1 MTGQRLISQKRSRK
15 DGLLVGQNGS
25 QNIVITHANNTSFGR
40 RRQIL
45 QKEVTEYM
53 EAFADLPD
61 ALVRDLL
68 AKAVPVAEGVSGN
81 IQALRGARTL
91 LCDEARNHNLICKK
105 ADLDVPREP
114 SVVGVDGSY
123 QVHRLTALD
132 LCASAAV
139 AVEGTSKEAVRYWP
153 EPYHDIWVDG
163 LPHCMDTIGV
173 LRGMMV
179 SMEIALAANS
189 PHDLVLLDGSFSSL
203 IIYLNQALTKIDD
216 CAKAL
221 ADNFLG
227 RWGSDTLEQLK
238 ALLTSNR
245 TVAMPKFT
253 SRNEFLRGNMLNPPA
268 IVDGKT
274 LATMILN
281 PGEYTRPLPL
291 QDNADPTSRQ
301 VDHLPEKHCPKK
313 DMDEIVGALSGLSVI
328 YFRPYGWLPAL
339 RMELPSTI
347 ASSNTRLS
355 IVLEGVTRQFFS
367 PAVIEPYPLFL
378 ADRMVKSLGSGVAVI
393 EQAVAQHVA
402 GISPDIENTLLFL
415 QNYRTEGGRGGV

>member
-1 MTGQRLISQKRSRK
+1 
-15 DGLLVGQNGS
+15 
-25 QNIVITHANNTSFGR
+25 
-40 RRQIL
+40 
-45 QKEVTEYM
+45 M

-68 AKAVPVAEGVSGN
+68 AKAVPVAEGVSQN
-81 IQALRGARTL
+81 LQALRDAHAL
-91 LCDEARNHNLICKK
+91 LYTEARNHRLICRK

-132 LCASAAV
+132 LCAAAAV
-139 AVEGTSKEAVRYWP
+139 AVEGTSKEAVRHWP
-153 EPYHDIWVDG
+153 EPYHDMWVDG
-163 LPHCMDTIGV
+163 LPHRIDTVGV

-179 SMEIALAANS
+179 SMEMALAANA

-221 ADNFLG
+221 ADDFLE
-227 RWGSDTLEQLK
+227 RWTSGVLDQLK
-238 ALLTSNR
+238 ALLTSDR

-253 SRNEFLRGNMLNPPA
+253 SRNEFLRGNMLNPPVT
-268 IVDGKT
+268 VDGKT

-291 QDNADPTSRQ
+291 HDEADPASQQ
-301 VDHLPEKHCPKK
+301 VDHLPERYCPKK
-313 DMDEIVGALSGLSVI
+313 DMDDIVRALNGLSVI

-339 RMELPSTI
+339 RMELPSAII
-347 ASSNTRLS
+347 ASNTRLS

-402 GISPDIENTLLFL
+402 GSSPDIENTLLFL

>member
-1 MTGQRLISQKRSRK
+1 
-15 DGLLVGQNGS
+15 
-25 QNIVITHANNTSFGR
+25 
-40 RRQIL
+40 
-45 QKEVTEYM
+45 M

-68 AKAVPVAEGVSGN
+68 AKALPVAEGVSRN
-81 IQALRGARTL
+81 LQSLRDAHAL
-91 LCDEARNHNLICKK
+91 LCTEARNHSLICKK

-114 SVVGVDGSY
+114 SVVGIDGSY

-132 LCASAAV
+132 LCAAAAV
-139 AVEGTSKEAVRYWP
+139 AVEGTSKEAVRHWP
-153 EPYHDIWVDG
+153 EPYHDMWVDG
-163 LPHCMDTIGV
+163 LPHCVDTVGV

-179 SMEIALAANS
+179 SMEITLAANS

-216 CAKAL
+216 CAKL
-221 ADNFLG
+221 LVDDFLE
-227 RWGSDTLEQLK
+227 RWNSDTLKQLK
-238 ALLTSNR
+238 TLLTSER

-253 SRNEFLRGNMLNPPA
+253 SRNELLRGNMLNPPV

-274 LATMILN
+274 LATMILD
-281 PGEYTRPLPL
+281 PGEYTRPLSL
-291 QDNADPTSRQ
+291 HDKTDPASQQ
-301 VDHLPEKHCPKK
+301 VDHLPEKYCPKK
-313 DMDEIVGALSGLSVI
+313 DMSEIIGALDGLSVI

-339 RMELPSTI
+339 RIELPSAI

-355 IVLEGVTRQFFS
+355 IVLEGITRQFFS

-402 GISPDIENTLLFL
+402 GSSPDIENTLLFL

>member
-1 MTGQRLISQKRSRK
+1 
-15 DGLLVGQNGS
+15 
-25 QNIVITHANNTSFGR
+25 
-40 RRQIL
+40 
-45 QKEVTEYM
+45 M

-68 AKAVPVAEGVSGN
+68 AKAVPVAEGVSQN
-81 IQALRGARTL
+81 LQALRDAHAL
-91 LCDEARNHNLICKK
+91 LYTEARNHRLICRK

-132 LCASAAV
+132 LCAAAAV
-139 AVEGTSKEAVRYWP
+139 AVEGTSKEALRHWP
-153 EPYHDIWVDG
+153 EPYHDMWVDG
-163 LPHCMDTIGV
+163 LPHRIDTVGV

-179 SMEIALAANS
+179 SMEMALAANA

-221 ADNFLG
+221 ADDFLE
-227 RWGSDTLEQLK
+227 RWTSGVLDQLK
-238 ALLTSNR
+238 ALLTSDR

-253 SRNEFLRGNMLNPPA
+253 SRNEFLRGNILNPPVT
-268 IVDGKT
+268 VDGKT

-291 QDNADPTSRQ
+291 HDEADPASQQ
-301 VDHLPEKHCPKK
+301 VDHLPERYCPKK
-313 DMDEIVGALSGLSVI
+313 DMDDIVEALNGLSVI

-347 ASSNTRLS
+347 IASNTRLS

-378 ADRMVKSLGSGVAVI
+378 ADRMVKSLGAGVAVI

-402 GISPDIENTLLFL
+402 GSSPDIENTLLFL

>member
-1 MTGQRLISQKRSRK
+1 
-15 DGLLVGQNGS
+15 
-25 QNIVITHANNTSFGR
+25 
-40 RRQIL
+40 
-45 QKEVTEYM
+45 M

-68 AKAVPVAEGVSGN
+68 AKATPVAEGVAQN
-81 IQALRGARTL
+81 LQALRDSHAL
-91 LCDEARNHNLICKK
+91 LYTEARNHHLICRK

-132 LCASAAV
+132 LCAAAAV
-139 AVEGTSKEAVRYWP
+139 AVEGTSKEATRHWP
-153 EPYHDIWVDG
+153 EPYHDMWVDG
-163 LPHCMDTIGV
+163 LPHRIDTVSV

-179 SMEIALAANS
+179 SMEMTLAADA

-203 IIYLNQALTKIDD
+203 IIYLNQALTKLND
-216 CAKAL
+216 CAKTL
-221 ADNFLG
+221 ADDFLA
-227 RWGSDTLEQLK
+227 RWRDGILDQLK
-238 ALLTSNR
+238 GLLRSDR

-253 SRNEFLRGNMLNPPA
+253 SRNEFLRGNMLNPPV

-291 QDNADPTSRQ
+291 HDNADPASQQ
-301 VDHLPEKHCPKK
+301 VDHLPEKYCPKR
-313 DMDEIVGALSGLSVI
+313 DMDELRTALNGLSVI

-339 RMELPSTI
+339 RMELPSSI

-355 IVLEGVTRQFFS
+355 IVLEGVTRQVFS

-402 GISPDIENTLLFL
+402 GNSPDIENTLLFV

>member
-1 MTGQRLISQKRSRK
+1 VKSIDFGHQRQETK
-15 DGLLVGQNGS
+15 
-25 QNIVITHANNTSFGR
+25 
-40 RRQIL
+40 
-45 QKEVTEYM
+45 KEGTEHM

-68 AKAVPVAEGVSGN
+68 AKAVPVAEGVSQN
-81 IQALRGARTL
+81 LQALRDAHAL
-91 LCDEARNHNLICKK
+91 LYTEARNHRLICRK

-132 LCASAAV
+132 LCAAAAV
-139 AVEGTSKEAVRYWP
+139 AVEGTSKEAVRHWP
-153 EPYHDIWVDG
+153 EPYHDMWVDG
-163 LPHCMDTIGV
+163 LPHCIDTVGV

-179 SMEIALAANS
+179 SMEMALAAKS
-189 PHDLVLLDGSFSSL
+189 PHGLVLLDGSFSSL
-203 IIYLNQALTKIDD
+203 IIYLNQALTKVDD

-221 ADNFLG
+221 ADDFLE
-227 RWGSDTLEQLK
+227 RWGSGALEQLK
-238 ALLTSNR
+238 ALLTSDR

-253 SRNEFLRGNMLNPPA
+253 SRNEFLRGNMLNPPV

-291 QDNADPTSRQ
+291 HNEADPASQQ
-301 VDHLPEKHCPKK
+301 VDHLPESYCPKK
-313 DMDEIVGALSGLSVI
+313 DMDDIVEALNGLSVI

-347 ASSNTRLS
+347 TASNTRLS

-402 GISPDIENTLLFL
+402 GASPDIENTLLFL